1 MSVLL
6 QGEHLAKSY
15 GLQRVLD
22 DVSFTIN
29 DNQKI
34 GVIGRN
40 GAGKSTLFKL
50 IVGQESEDSGRV
62 VHHPGLRLGYVE
74 QEDLFEPGETMI
86 AYLERLSGKPNWTC
100 AKLAGRFDLK
110 HALLDTPVDALSGGY
125 QMRVKLTRMLLE
137 EPNLLLL
144 DEPTNYLDLRTLLLL
159 ERFLQT
165 FQGSTLVISH
175 DREFLKRTCEHTMEI
190 ERGRLTSYPGPLEEY
205 LVYKSQQIETVQ
217 SYNKNVEA
225 QQKHLQTFIDRF
237 RYKASKAA
245 QAQNKI
251 KQLARLQTIGIDSPL
266 SNTRIR
272 IPQIEEVK
280 GIVLRVNKLTIGY
293 PERDIAQDLSFEL
306 NRGEHIAILGDNG
319 QGKTTLLKTF
329 AGTLPPKD
337 GTFLWSSSA
346 TIGYYAQHLHEQ
358 LSPYD
363 TVENYLTRLGGG
375 IARESIL
382 KMAANFLFK
391 EDDLE
396 KTVRVLSGGE
406 KSRLCL
412 AGLLLG
418 RFRVLLLD
426 EPTNHLDVE
435 TVEALGRALKEY
447 AGTIL
452 FVSHDRTFVNL
463 LATNIIEV
471 QNGTVR
477 RYPYT
482 YEEYVYHLSQ
492 ELNLVETPKE
502 EPEFEVT
509 TDGAPVRT
517 KQEIHRSIDQHKRH
531 AQQLEK
537 DLKALETEKKVI
549 LQYFLDHP
557 TDYAPSEQKRLHSL
571 ETRMAHNEYEWL
583 KTQETVE
590 KETMELKEW
599 K

>member
-6 QGEHLAKSY
+6 QGEKLSKHY
-15 GLQRVLD
+15 GFQRVLE
-22 DVSFTIN
+22 DVSFNIN
-29 DNQKI
+29 EGQKI

-50 IVGQESEDSGRV
+50 IVDQETPDAGRV
-62 VHHPGLRLGYVE
+62 IHHPGLRLGYVE
-74 QEDLFEPGETMI
+74 QDDLFEPGESVI
-86 AYLERLSGKPNWTC
+86 AYLERLSGKPIWTC

-110 HALLDTPVDALSGGY
+110 HGLLETAVETLSGGY
-125 QMRVKLTRMLLE
+125 QMRVKLTRMLLA

-190 ERGRLTSYPGPLEEY
+190 ERGQLTFYPGPLEEF
-205 LVYKSQQIETVQ
+205 LAYKAQQVETLQ
-217 SYNKNVEA
+217 SYNRSVEA

-237 RYKASKAA
+237 RYKASKAT
-245 QAQNKI
+245 QAQSKI
-251 KQLARLQTIGIDSPL
+251 KQLARLSTIGIDLPL
-266 SNTRIR
+266 SNARIR

-280 GIVLRVNKLTIGY
+280 GIVLRVVDLAIGY
-293 PERDIAQDLSFEL
+293 PERIVAKELTFEL

-319 QGKTTLLKTF
+319 QGKTTLLKTL
-329 AGTLPPKD
+329 AGSLPPRE
-337 GTFLWSSSA
+337 GNFRWSPSA

-358 LSPYD
+358 LAPQD

-375 IARESIL
+375 ISREDIL
-382 KMAANFLFK
+382 RMAGNFLFK
-391 EDDLE
+391 EDDLG
-396 KTVRVLSGGE
+396 KTIRVLSGGE
-406 KSRLCL
+406 RARLCL

-471 QNGTVR
+471 QNGTAR

-482 YEEYVYHLSQ
+482 YEEYVYHLAQ
-492 ELNLVETPKE
+492 EITPEHEQETATTKE
-502 EPEFEVT
+502 TEEGPQ
-509 TDGAPVRT
+509 PRT
-517 KQEIHRSIDQHKRH
+517 KQEVHRSIEQYKRH

-537 DLKALETEKKVI
+537 DMKALEAERQVVLK
-549 LQYFLDHP
+549 YFLDHP
-557 TDYAPSEQKRLHSL
+557 TDYAPAEQKRLHSL
-571 ETRMAHNEYEWL
+571 ETRMAHNEHEWL
-583 KTQETVE
+583 KTQETIE
-590 KETMELKEW
+590 LETMELRSW